1 MKIVTVLGARPQ
13 FIKAGPVSREIRKD
27 HEEIIIHTGQHYDAN
42 MSDIFFTELNIPKP
56 DYHLNVGSGSHG
68 VQTANM
74 LIQIEEILLKETPD
88 YVLVYGDTNS
98 TLAGS
103 LAASKLHIPIV
114 HVEAGLRSF
123 NKKMPEEVNRILT
136 DHVSSFLFCPSDT
149 SVNNLKDENITKHV
163 YNVGDVMYDAVR
175 YNQDIADKSTILT
188 DIGVASKDYYLIT
201 VHRAENTEDRERIEN
216 ILAAFSQIEGTK
228 VWPIH
233 PRTKN
238 KLLSY
243 GIDLDKIPGLKV
255 IEPIGYLDMLCL
267 EKNAKKILTDSGGVQ
282 KEAYFVQTPCVTL
295 RDETEWVETLKDN
308 ANVLVGANTEKI
320 LEAVQLTCDSDYP
333 PIFGSGNTSEQI
345 VKILSDN
352 Q

>member
-13 FIKAGPVSREIRKD
+13 FIKAGPVSREIRKN
-27 HEEIIIHTGQHYDAN
+27 HEEIIIHTGQHYDSN

-56 DYHLNVGSGSHG
+56 DYHLSVGSGSHG

-149 SVNNLKDENITKHV
+149 SVKNLKDENITKHV

-188 DIGVASKDYYLIT
+188 DIGAVSKDYYLIT

-308 ANVLVGANTEKI
+308 ANVLVGADTEKI
-320 LEAVQLTCDSDYP
+320 LEAVQLTCNSDYP